1 MKKMFLSSSFEDVI
15 EKFINFINED
25 FKGKTVTFI
34 PTASVVEEVDFYV
47 ESAKNKLIDLG
58 MNVDVLDISKS
69 DIVEIE
75 KKLRNNDYIYVSGGN
90 TFFLLQEM
98 KNSGAA
104 HIIIDEVNKGKV
116 YIGESAGSVV
126 ASPNIEYINAMD
138 SVDEAKALESYVGLN
153 LIDFNP
159 LPHYGE
165 FPFKDS
171 ADAIENKYRDILDL
185 KLISNTQVREV
196 KGNEISSLW

>member
-153 LIDFNP
+153 LIDFYP

-185 KLISNTQVREV
+185 KLISNTQVIEV
-196 KGNEISSLW
+196 KGNEISILW

>member
-58 MNVDVLDISKS
+58 MNVDLLDISKS

-153 LIDFNP
+153 LIDFYP

-185 KLISNTQVREV
+185 KLISNTQVIEV
-196 KGNEISSLW
+196 KGNEISILW

>member
-34 PTASVVEEVDFYV
+34 PTASVVEEGDFYV

-58 MNVDVLDISKS
+58 MNVDLLDISKS

-104 HIIIDEVNKGKV
+104 NIIIDEVNKGKV

-153 LIDFNP
+153 LIDFYP

-185 KLISNTQVREV
+185 KLISNTQVIEV
-196 KGNEISSLW
+196 KGNEISIL

>member
-58 MNVDVLDISKS
+58 MNVDLLDISKS

-153 LIDFNP
+153 LIDFYP

-185 KLISNTQVREV
+185 KLISNTQVIEV
-196 KGNEISSLW
+196 KGNEISIL

>member
-1 MKKMFLSSSFEDVI
+1 MKKRFLSSSFEDVI

-34 PTASVVEEVDFYV
+34 PTASVVEEGDFYV

-58 MNVDVLDISKS
+58 MNVDVLDLSKS

-75 KKLRNNDYIYVSGGN
+75 KKLRSNDYIYVSGGN

-104 HIIIDEVNKGKV
+104 NIIIDEVNKGKV

-153 LIDFNP
+153 LIDFYP

-185 KLISNTQVREV
+185 KLISNTQVIEV
-196 KGNEISSLW
+196 KGNEISIL

>member
-153 LIDFNP
+153 LIDFYP

-185 KLISNTQVREV
+185 KLISNTQVIEV
-196 KGNEISSLW
+196 KGNEISIL